1 MFFRVDLK
9 IFIFLVILYF
19 TKQIEIYSFI
29 MMFAFLHEL
38 GHLLAGIMLKMKV
51 KRMSIMPTGF
61 SIEFELEESDYNK
74 KILKSN
80 MLEVKKIIIAIA
92 GPLVN
97 LIVIIIMLFSNSKNE
112 SISNIIYANFLI
124 LIFNLLP
131 IYPLDGGRILKSIL
145 CLMKKR
151 KNSILYTNKVSNMTL
166 FMVSF
171 LFSILIYYYKN
182 WSIIVILTYLW
193 YIVIKEN
200 RISRMKLRLYDE
212 INRMELINKKWK
224 NMYN

>member
-80 MLEVKKIIIAIA
+80 MLEVKK
-92 GPLVN
+92 
-97 LIVIIIMLFSNSKNE
+97 
-112 SISNIIYANFLI
+112 
-124 LIFNLLP
+124 
-131 IYPLDGGRILKSIL
+131 
-145 CLMKKR
+145 
-151 KNSILYTNKVSNMTL
+151 
-166 FMVSF
+166 
-171 LFSILIYYYKN
+171 
-182 WSIIVILTYLW
+182 
-193 YIVIKEN
+193 
-200 RISRMKLRLYDE
+200 
-212 INRMELINKKWK
+212 
-224 NMYN
+224 